1 MSTRILIVD
10 DDATIRMLLR
20 RLLAANPDWGV
31 CGEAVDGVEAVQKVM
46 QLAPDLTIL
55 DLSMPRMNGLDTA
68 REIGKIR
75 PGMPLLLVTVQHLDK
90 FAMESIR
97 EAGFRG
103 AVTKENGAE
112 VVKGVEAL
120 LSGECFFPSVM
131 DGTSPEFSQLEGDRP
146 THLC

>member
-1 MSTRILIVD
+1 LIVD

-20 RLLAANPDWGV
+20 RLLGANPDWAV

-68 REIGKIR
+68 REIGNVR
-75 PGMPLLLVTVQHLDK
+75 PGMPLLLVTVQHLDR
-90 FAMESIR
+90 FALESIR
-97 EAGFRG
+97 EAGFQG

-112 VVKGVEAL
+112 VVKGVEAVL
-120 LSGECFFPSVM
+120 RGECFFPTEL
-131 DGTSPEFSQLEGDRP
+131 DGASPEILGPEGKQP